1 MQDYVLWGGIFL
13 AGFLILALAVFFLV
27 RKISKFSII
36 IKTVKGKQRSAYVLS
51 AALIA
56 IVFVVLT
63 LIMGMV
69 TAAITVIHIL
79 GIWLITDVIN
89 VIFGRKLKEEIV
101 FAASL
106 VLTIIYLSICYFICV
121 NVVETDYSV
130 RTDKNIGSLR
140 IVQFA
145 DSHLGT
151 VFDGKELENYVREI
165 NKLNPDV
172 VVITGDFIDDNSTRE
187 DMVDGCA
194 ALSELETEYGVYF
207 CFGNHDKGYSDDN
220 HRGYTADEF
229 TDELEKN
236 GVVVLQDDSVLID
249 DRFYVVGR
257 KDKSAATREDGR
269 EDIDKLIEPLDSSKY
284 IIVLDHQP
292 TDYDNEASTAADLV
306 LSGHTHGGQMF
317 PMNYIAL
324 MMGVNDSAYGI
335 EQRNNTN
342 FIVTSGIAD
351 WEFIF
356 KSGCISEYVV
366 IDVLPC

>member
-1 MQDYVLWGGIFL
+1 MQDYVLWGGIFF
-13 AGFLILALAVFFLV
+13 AGFVILALAIVFIV
-27 RKISKFSII
+27 RKISKFPII
-36 IKTVKGKQRSAYVLS
+36 VNITKGKRRSACLLS
-51 AALIA
+51 LSFTALF
-56 IVFVVLT
+56 FVILT
-63 LIMGMV
+63 LFMGMV
-69 TAAITVIHIL
+69 TAAITVINIL
-79 GIWLITDVIN
+79 GIWLLADLIN
-89 VIFGRKLKEEIV
+89 LIFGRKLKEETV
-101 FAASL
+101 FVTSL
-106 VLTIIYLSICYFICV
+106 ILTTIYLCICYFICV
-121 NVVETDYSV
+121 NVVETHYSV
-130 RTDKNIGSLR
+130 TTDKDIGSLR

-151 VFDGKELENYVREI
+151 VFDGKELERYVEEI
-165 NKLNPDV
+165 NLLNPDV

-207 CFGNHDKGYSDDN
+207 CFGNHDKGYSDDS
-220 HRGYTADEF
+220 HRGYTAEDF
-229 TDELEKN
+229 TEELKKN
-236 GVVVLQDDSVLID
+236 GVVVLQDESVLID
-249 DRFYVVGR
+249 NRFYIVGR
-257 KDKSAATREDGR
+257 KDKSSESREDGR
-269 EDIDKLIEPLDSSKY
+269 ENIAELIAPLDSSKY
-284 IIVLDHQP
+284 IAVLDHQP

-324 MMGVNDSAYGI
+324 LMGVNDSAYGM
-335 EQRNNTN
+335 EHRNGTD